1 MQFPWIIRNIC
12 LKSLNLMTVIR
23 SPSPMLVSPFIW
35 DGNSPVNLVVL
46 TQEKFP
52 VTKAS
57 AAGSA
62 PVHWY
67 TAVFEGERK
76 QIWQLN
82 STQSRWPYILRAG
95 RFPGP
100 SAQSFKL
107 SHRLCP
113 CLGPLASWS
122 SLHMRTRESQ
132 YHSVILTCVLSIIE
146 LQNAILVRIIMVFQ
160 IHN

>member
-1 MQFPWIIRNIC
+1 
-12 LKSLNLMTVIR
+12 MTVIR
-23 SPSPMLVSPFIW
+23 RPSPMLVSPFIW

-76 QIWQLN
+76 QFG
-82 STQSRWPYILRAG
+82 S
-95 RFPGP
+95 
-100 SAQSFKL
+100 
-107 SHRLCP
+107 
-113 CLGPLASWS
+113 
-122 SLHMRTRESQ
+122 
-132 YHSVILTCVLSIIE
+132 
-146 LQNAILVRIIMVFQ
+146 
-160 IHN
+160 